1 MRSVPRHGC
10 IDLTCPGIDP
20 AIEVDGIAEARVS
33 KKLDNDWAA
42 NAMMTH
48 DDDGLVLGHVVDP
61 RRDAAHRNVQGARD
75 VADLELGRFAH
86 IENPVRQSRA
96 AHLGDLRTRDRLF
109 HGVAAR
115 FGTYRASHSA
125 ARLPTITIGSRSIN
139 SREELWPMPFNTPP
153 SFGPTIEPIRPTA
166 TAAPTPMPRMAVGY
180 GAGAM
185 A

>member
-20 AIEVDGIAEARVS
+20 AIEIDGIAEARAS
-33 KKLDNDWAA
+33 KKLDNDSAA

-48 DDDGLVLGHVVDP
+48 HDDGLVFGHVVDP
-61 RRDAAHRNVQGARD
+61 RRHAAHRNVQGARD

-96 AHLGDLRTRDRLF
+96 AQLGEFMNQDRIV
-109 HGVAAR
+109 HRVAPR
-115 FGTYRASHSA
+115 FGTSQASHSA
-125 ARLPTITIGSRSIN
+125 GRLPTITIGSRSIN

-153 SFGPTIEPIRPTA
+153 SFGPTIDPIRPTA
-166 TAAPTPMPRMAVGY
+166 TAAPTP
-180 GAGAM
+180 
-185 A
+185 